1 MATLQEGQS
10 LLDRIRKAALLC
22 TYSTARHATTSA
34 CYAIERLLQLLRD
47 KWRKLDELWMRRL
60 VQLQQCLQLALADH
74 EATRVS
80 QSITHIGL
88 TFSRHIIK
96 LPSPGHYDGDVCL
109 FLRLF
114 VCLLSEI
121 RTQNAA
127 FSKTKQLSAVVSVD
141 DQ

>member
-74 EATRVS
+74 EATRVRLLLTLDS
-80 QSITHIGL
+80 PSVVILLSCRRRGITMAM
-88 TFSRHIIK
+88 
-96 LPSPGHYDGDVCL
+96 
-109 FLRLF
+109 F
-114 VCLLSEI
+114 VCFFVCSCVCCLKFVHKMRLS
-121 RTQNAA
+121 Q
-127 FSKTKQLSAVVSVD
+127 KLSNLVL
-141 DQ
+141 